1 MIFTTPKMLLTAV
14 LSSAVL
20 TLGLT
25 AVSAMDAHHDHG
37 ATTKPQEKPSIT
49 PEMIAS
55 YPLDTCV
62 VSGEKLDSMGK
73 PTDLLYQHRLVR
85 LCCTSCT
92 KTFNANPDKY
102 LKLIDEAAAKKAAS
116 TQPAP
121 EAPKDPH
128 SGHMH

>member
-1 MIFTTPKMLLTAV
+1 MFVITRKLLLTAV
-14 LSSAVL
+14 AGAAVL
-20 TLGLT
+20 TLGLS

-37 ATTKPQEKPSIT
+37 AATKPQEKPQIT

-73 PTDLLYQHRLVR
+73 PNDLLYQHRLVR

-121 EAPKDPH
+121 ETPKTPH